1 MKNYLQNRTRAMK
14 WINSEKRTF
23 SEGIAILKDAGFKPG
38 VVSVLERHGS
48 GRYESEER
56 LIYHMR
62 QFIKAYADESARED
76 TDLTLGVVEG
86 NQLQPDQENV
96 DKKKIPSMFAEQ
108 TEEKLEAG
116 EFPEPIDKLIRRYRE
131 AYVERDRLRLYMAD
145 LPETNDDETMEKRR
159 RISDRAKELSDL
171 MDEIYPKYAAYI
183 TEGKLPEDTENSEG
197 GKILEEGEK
206 SSDSQDD
213 NPDKQQLQKQRKSIA
228 TKILRARNMLKYQKE
243 TKQDRENPLTDPV
256 KVAKYQSKIDSLS
269 KELEDIDMQIAK
281 LG

>member
-62 QFIKAYADESARED
+62 QFIKAYADESACED
-76 TDLTLGVVEG
+76 TDLSLGVVEG
-86 NQLQPDQENV
+86 NQLQPDLGEV
-96 DKKKIPSMFAEQ
+96 DKNEVPSMFADQ
-108 TEEKLEAG
+108 TEKKLEAG

-131 AYVERDRLRLYMAD
+131 AYVERDRLRIDMAA
-145 LPETNDDETMEKRR
+145 LPETNDEDPMEKRR
-159 RISDRAKELSDL
+159 KISDRAKELSDL
-171 MDEIYPKYAAYI
+171 MDDIYPMYAAYI
-183 TEGKLPEDTENSEG
+183 TEGKLPE
-197 GKILEEGEK
+197 EEEE
-206 SSDSQDD
+206 SSDNQDE
-213 NPDKQQLQKQRKSIA
+213 NPDKQLLQKQRKSIA